1 MSKMSLAEIL
11 NPSEWRRYRDHELKI
26 EIEGHKYRQR
36 DEHHRDEMDL
46 GYRKLHQDSQEHR
59 DQIELGYRRLEG
71 EAQEHRDRMT
81 ALARRDEL
89 DERRI
94 SGGLSIDR
102 DRLEFDKQNAL
113 LSHQVALRTAE
124 IQAQNALD
132 LAHLNHTHA
141 MQLASQQAHAEVMKA
156 AALLP
161 IAATQSALTRGED
174 QNRAI
179 SGAIADVVRAKINQK
194 MAEKLEDQRERHRA
208 NERKHEI
215 EIAILRA
222 GLDRFGFT
230 HQEITK
236 LVIRLMDP
244 TTATPDENELF
255 NRYEAWYNNTK
266 AAFD

>member
-1 MSKMSLAEIL
+1 MGKMSIAELL
-11 NPSEWRRYRDHELKI
+11 NPTEWRHYRDRELKV
-26 EIEGHKYRQR
+26 EIEGYNHRQR
-36 DEHHRDEMDL
+36 DAHHRDEIELGYRKLDQGSREHREQMDL
-46 GYRKLHQDSQEHR
+46 GYRRLDSDER
-59 DQIELGYRRLEG
+59 
-71 EAQEHRDRMT
+71 EHRDRMT
-81 ALARRDEL
+81 ALERRDGL

-94 SGGLSIDR
+94 SGGLAIDR

-124 IQAQNALD
+124 IQAQNALE
-132 LAHLNHTHA
+132 LAHLNHTNA
-141 MQLASQQAHAEVMKA
+141 MQVISQQSHAELMKA
-156 AALLP
+156 AAMLP
-161 IAATQSALTRGED
+161 IASAQSALTRGED

-215 EIAILRA
+215 EIAVLRA

-230 HQEITK
+230 HQEIIK

-244 TTATPDENELF
+244 TTATADENDLF

-266 AAFD
+266 SAFD